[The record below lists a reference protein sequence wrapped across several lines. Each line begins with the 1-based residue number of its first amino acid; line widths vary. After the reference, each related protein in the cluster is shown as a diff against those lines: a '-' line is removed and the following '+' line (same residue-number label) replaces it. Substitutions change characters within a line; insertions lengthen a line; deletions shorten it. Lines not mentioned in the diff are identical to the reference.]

1 MRKAP
6 LLFLFLVCA
15 ACAFALPRP
24 KVTYP
29 APPEVPE
36 PGQHVYSSRVQYGRQ
51 GLFRSKVQ
59 VNYLLYIPR
68 DYGKDATKKWPL
80 LLFLHGYGER
90 GDDLQLL
97 KKHPLPKL
105 LDAQADFP
113 FLVVSPQLSSELFPW
128 TEMLE
133 PLKALLDRI
142 AETYAVDRSRISVT
156 GLSMGGAGTWE
167 MGLRYPRAFAALVP
181 IAGFY
186 RLGSREVPADLAAL
200 KEVPI
205 WAFHG
210 AADTS
215 VPAWESEILVKAL
228 QQMGSNVRFTLYPD
242 ADHEQAWL
250 RAYADPALYDWLA
263 AQRLR

>member
-1 MRKAP
+1 MSLPRP
-6 LLFLFLVCA
+6 LLMFFLA
-15 ACAFALPRP
+15 GAGCAFALPP
-24 KVTYP
+24 AKVTYP

-36 PGQHVYSSRVQYGRQ
+36 PGQHAYSSVVRYGSE
-51 GLFRSKVQ
+51 GSAAQ

-68 DYGKDATKKWPL
+68 DYGKDAARQWPL

-90 GDDLQLL
+90 GEDLQLL
-97 KKHPLPKL
+97 RKHPLPRL
-105 LDAQADFP
+105 LGKRKDFP
-113 FLVVSPQLSSELFPW
+113 FIVVSPQLSGELFPW
-128 TEMLE
+128 TQMLE

-186 RLGSREVPADLAAL
+186 RLGSEEVPAELAAL
-200 KEVPI
+200 QEVPV

-215 VPAWESEILVKAL
+215 VPAWQTEVLVKAL
-228 QQMGSNVRFTLYPD
+228 ERMGGNVRFTLYPE
-242 ADHEQAWL
+242 AGHEQAWL
-250 RAYADPALYDWLA
+250 RAYADPALYDWIA
-263 AQRLR
+263 AQRLQ